1 MMCVATHVVD
11 RIVDS
16 PSGWCQSGSALERDL
31 GDGRLTLWP
40 AAFVEPVADE
50 LFAELLRTI
59 DWRPETLLIF
69 GERRLVPRLVA
80 WHGDRDAI
88 YAYSGTRHLPS
99 PWTPALVRVRNR
111 VTELCGSEFNSVLA
125 NRYRSGHDAMG
136 WHADDE
142 PELGNEPVIASL
154 SLGATRRFRLRH
166 RARPRDTHSCDLPHG
181 SLLVMSGAIQ
191 RCWMH
196 CLARTSRPVGERINL
211 TFRRVLAARPQRAC

>member
-1 MMCVATHVVD
+1 VVD

-16 PSGWCQSGSALERDL
+16 PSGWRQSGSALEHDL

-69 GERRLVPRLVA
+69 GERRTVPRLVA
-80 WHGDRDAI
+80 WHGDRDAV
-88 YAYSGTRHLPS
+88 YAYSGTRHLPL

-125 NRYRSGHDAMG
+125 NRYRSGQDAMG

-166 RARPRDTHSCDLPHG
+166 RARPRKTHSFDLPHG
-181 SLLVMSGAIQ
+181 SLLVMSGDTQ
-191 RCWMH
+191 RLYQH
-196 CLARTSRPVGERINL
+196 ALPKRAGITAPRINL
-211 TFRRVLAARPQRAC
+211 TFRRIDARAR